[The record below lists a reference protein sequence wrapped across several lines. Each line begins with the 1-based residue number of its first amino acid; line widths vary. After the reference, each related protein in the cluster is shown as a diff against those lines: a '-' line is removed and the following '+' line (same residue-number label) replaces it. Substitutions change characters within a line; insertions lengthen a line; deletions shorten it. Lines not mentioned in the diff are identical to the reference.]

1 MASAFVVSL
10 AYHAAAV
17 LLVLLAIRS
26 GARAGRDVSRPG
38 EHAPAALVWLF
49 EAGLGGGGGGGGNRM
64 RPPPRRAEL
73 PGDAALIAAVM
84 RPVRLEQPMRALDE
98 SNPVEH
104 LAIPAERFASG
115 VEALIGTMA
124 PFALETVSQGPG
136 RDGGAGTGENGGDGS
151 GRDRGIGDG
160 FDEGTG
166 GERHRGGAGLVMP
179 RILRE
184 VKPQYTAGAMNA
196 RIQGSVVVACIVM
209 ADGSVG
215 DVRVTRSLDPTFGL
229 DQEAIQA
236 AKEWRFWPGTR
247 LGKPV
252 PMRVTI
258 ELAFTIR

>member
-10 AYHAAAV
+10 AYHAAAI

-26 GARAGRDVSRPG
+26 GARAGRDVSRIG
-38 EHAPAALVWLF
+38 EHPPAEPVWLF

-64 RPPPRRAEL
+64 RLPPRRAEL
-73 PGDAALIAAVM
+73 PGNAALTAAVM
-84 RPVRLEQPMRALDE
+84 RPVRLERPMRAV
-98 SNPVEH
+98 NAPVEH
-104 LAIPAERFASG
+104 LVIPAERFASG
-115 VEALIGTMA
+115 VEALTGTMA

-136 RDGGAGTGENGGDGS
+136 RGGGAGTGENGGDGS

-166 GERHRGGAGLVMP
+166 GERNRGGAGLVMP
-179 RILRE
+179 RIRRE
-184 VKPQYTAGAMNA
+184 VKPQYTAGAMRA

-229 DQEAIQA
+229 DQEAVQA
-236 AKEWRFWPGTR
+236 AKQWRFWPGTR